1 MNPKYYPVL
10 RKSAEMAAL
19 ALPHIRVQVAAV
31 RKADD
36 LIVPVYQTLDNLGI
50 EVTKDQA
57 HEAAI
62 LLLNGTYI
70 EVNNYYNSPPS

>member
-1 MNPKYYPVL
+1 MNPKYYPRL
-10 RKSAEMAAL
+10 REIAKLAAK
-19 ALPHIRVQVAAV
+19 ALPQIRVEVAAV

-36 LIVPVYQTLDNLGI
+36 LIVPVYKALDNLGI
-50 EVTKDQA
+50 DVTKDQA